1 MQHPGAKMESQEVRD
16 RKQLA
21 AMELRIIEAMKQAI
35 KDGKIT
41 TNERKKLDGLVA
53 QLHEMVEA
61 DGWVTD
67 EELMSLAKI
76 ETAMQMI
83 LNVEKQMKKA
93 KGERRGAL

>member
-1 MQHPGAKMESQEVRD
+1 MESQEVRD

-21 AMELRIIEAMKQAI
+21 AMELRIIEAMKKAI
-35 KDGKIT
+35 ADGKIT
-41 TNERKKLDGLVA
+41 KNERKKLDGLVA

-93 KGERRGAL
+93 KGEKRAAL